1 MTNEFVVFFNDSL
14 KIKIHPHT
22 CNPESNSSK
31 AQSIAASVMGKPGID
46 LFSWKKKILKND
58 LKKNFEG
65 IWAGNL
71 WPTAKLMTQLS

>member
-46 LFSWKKKILKND
+46 LFSWKKKFWRMISKKKLKEYDQETCD
-58 LKKNFEG
+58 L
-65 IWAGNL
+65 
-71 WPTAKLMTQLS
+71 AKLMTQLS